1 MKKISILSLIL
12 ALAIGLTGCFGG
24 ESTLYNAF
32 NKMQDISSVESD
44 MEIQLTLNTEGFAAE
59 EQLVLQQVVAMVNTS
74 KLKMHTKQIQNKD
87 KTVAKSEINTNI
99 NLAGMGMD
107 MGVWVDVDM
116 STDKMKMLEI
126 IKMPQMLMST
136 IFPGD
141 PAKEYMVYNI
151 GEIINTE
158 ESIDFTELMKFSKEW
173 QPKLTEFIKQVQ
185 KDFKPEFDM
194 VKEKSDRV
202 INGEK
207 LKIYELQL
215 NDATLKEL
223 VKYSVN
229 YSLDEKVVI
238 DFIKEYMNEVM
249 KMVNDPEET
258 EIKEE
263 LANLEDQIP
272 EIKSKFNDFMEE
284 YKDIKILGEKGI
296 VIEYGI
302 NKEGYIVHEVG
313 IMDLSLNLEEI
324 TKKIDE
330 NMPVQKGKINLT
342 INYNSK
348 NYNINSKDIK
358 VEMPEVNEKNSIDL
372 MEMME
377 EQMKNIQQLQ

>member
-1 MKKISILSLIL
+1 MKKISVLSLIL

-24 ESTLYNAF
+24 ESKLYNAF
-32 NKMQDISSVESD
+32 NKMQDITSLESD
-44 MEIQLTLNTEGFAAE
+44 MEIQFTFNTEGFKEE
-59 EQLVLQQVVAMVNTS
+59 EQLMLQQVAAMVNTS

-116 STDKMKMLEI
+116 STDKMQMIEI
-126 IKMPQMLMST
+126 IKMPPMMMSA

-141 PAKEYMVYNI
+141 PAKEYIVYNI
-151 GEIINTE
+151 GEMINTE
-158 ESIDFTELMKFSKEW
+158 ENIDYTELMKFSKEW

-185 KDFKPEFDM
+185 KDFKPEFDI

-202 INGEK
+202 IDGKK
-207 LKIYELQL
+207 LNIYELQL

-249 KMVNDPEET
+249 KMVNDPEEK

-272 EIKSKFNDFMEE
+272 EFKSKFNEFMEE

-296 VIEYGI
+296 LIEYGI

-313 IMDLSLNLEEI
+313 TIDLSLNLEEI

-358 VEMPEVNEKNSIDL
+358 VEMPVVNENNSIDL
-372 MEMME
+372 MKMME
-377 EQMKNIQQLQ
+377 EQMKNIQQVQ